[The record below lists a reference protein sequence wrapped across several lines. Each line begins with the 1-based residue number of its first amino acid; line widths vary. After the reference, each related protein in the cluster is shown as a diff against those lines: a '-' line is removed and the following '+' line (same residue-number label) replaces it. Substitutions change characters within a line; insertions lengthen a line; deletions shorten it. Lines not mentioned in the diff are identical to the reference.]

1 MQASQAS
8 VQNSTPPLVI
18 ENSGFTGKLFQSS
31 TFSGI
36 DTDGVIVRC
45 KEREA
50 QNDIQINIC
59 VNSSIKCRKLRVTQ
73 CSQFLRRAHFLKKTG
88 AFLAKIQTV
97 DRRKDGQ
104 NSSFA
109 CLLLQPAVP
118 LRVQSI
124 IELLKLLTNAL
135 NVH

>member
-50 QNDIQINIC
+50 QNDMQINIC
-59 VNSSIKCRKLRVTQ
+59 VASSIKCRKLRVTQ
-73 CSQFLRRAHFLKKTG
+73 CSQFLRRAHSLKKTG

-109 CLLLQPAVP
+109 RLLLQPAMP

-124 IELLKLLTNAL
+124 IELPKQLTNAL